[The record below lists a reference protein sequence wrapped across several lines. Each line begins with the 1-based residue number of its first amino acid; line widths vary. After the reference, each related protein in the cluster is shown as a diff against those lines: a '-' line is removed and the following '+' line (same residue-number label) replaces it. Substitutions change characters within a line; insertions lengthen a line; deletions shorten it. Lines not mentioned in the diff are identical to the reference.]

1 MTCNQEGSHRRQR
14 EIPTRTGSGP
24 AAGRTE
30 RRGKPAERLRRDAT
44 APDGNELME
53 NLCEVM
59 KLFPAVSE
67 EAVAEFAGR
76 MMAERLRCEAA
87 GRNRRLE
94 SGRTRRRK
102 TL

>member
-1 MTCNQEGSHRRQR
+1 
-14 EIPTRTGSGP
+14 
-24 AAGRTE
+24 
-30 RRGKPAERLRRDAT
+30 
-44 APDGNELME
+44 ME